1 MSGGSWGNG
10 PRTERTSS
18 AATIEVYHSGGM
30 AKVSSPHEGARF
42 EAGHIGIFGLV
53 DKEIEPE
60 DIRVIR
66 IG

>member
-10 PRTERTSS
+10 PRTERTSPE
-18 AATIEVYHSGGM
+18 ATIEVYHSGGM
-30 AKVSSPHEGARF
+30 AKVSSPHEEARF

-53 DKEIEPE
+53 EQEIEPE
-60 DIRVIR
+60 SIRAIR